1 MGNAQK
7 DTGDT
12 AAAIDSLKK
21 ALNINPNYA
30 EIYSNMGL
38 LLAEIGQPSAAF
50 DSCKQALKIKPDYAE
65 AYTNRAHAFL
75 KSGDFALGWQDYE

>member
-12 AAAIDSLKK
+12 AAAIDS
-21 ALNINPNYA
+21 Y
-30 EIYSNMGL
+30 
-38 LLAEIGQPSAAF
+38 
-50 DSCKQALKIKPDYAE
+50 KQAIKVKPDYAE

-75 KSGDFALGWQDYE
+75 KSGDFALGWQDYEWRWKISNLDSAPLTTDRPAWQP